1 MYRLVT
7 KENTTSRKGRE
18 NADQNKLLVTLLNES
33 LKTGDKALL
42 QKKLLEN
49 IECPE
54 SINLHEKPS
63 CLIIDGQALVFSLG
77 KAKNC
82 STFGHLAD
90 RFIQSVLFQGRS
102 YDRIDVVFYRY
113 RINSIKEN
121 TRNRHTKKTKP
132 S

>member
-42 QKKLLEN
+42 QNKLLAN
-49 IECPE
+49 IECYE
-54 SINLHEKPS
+54 SINLHGNPS

-82 STFGHLAD
+82 CTFGHLAD
-90 RFIQSVLFQGRS
+90 KFIKSVLFQGRS
-102 YDRIDVVFYRY
+102 YDMILY
-113 RINSIKEN
+113 I
-121 TRNRHTKKTKP
+121 
-132 S
+132 